1 MTNHLNYTHGISHLM
16 NCLPEETAEALSRLP
31 CSDWEEIEELRFLS
45 QRPVMVYRQ
54 AEGLFLTP
62 AGGLTFSVQGAV
74 TVTSGQVAAIFRQL
88 CDNSVYAKEEDI
100 RQGFLSLPGGHRAG
114 ICGSAALHHGE
125 VTFLKN
131 ISAINI
137 RIAHQ
142 AIGCADGVMRHICSG
157 GALHNTLVVS
167 PPGAG
172 KTTLL
177 RDIARSL
184 GNTYKVGIADER
196 GEIAAVYK
204 GVAQNDIGLRSVV
217 MDSCPKATAIGLMIR
232 SMGIECV
239 ITDEI
244 GSEEDARAV
253 ELASCAGVQTIASV
267 HGAGLDDLRAHP
279 HLGALLPL
287 FEYVILLQ
295 KPEHGSRIKQ
305 IIHTKER

>member
-1 MTNHLNYTHGISHLM
+1 MTAQSNLAPGISHIIG
-16 NCLPEETAEALSRLP
+16 CLPEEPAQALSRLP
-31 CSDWEEIEELRFLS
+31 CGSWEKIEELRFLA

-54 AEGLFLTP
+54 TEGQFLTP
-62 AGGLTFSVQGAV
+62 SGSLTSSIQGAI
-74 TVTSGQVAAIFRQL
+74 TITGGQVISLFRRL
-88 CDNSVYAKEEDI
+88 CENSVYAKEEDI

-114 ICGSAALHHGE
+114 ICGSAVLQRGDI
-125 VTFLKN
+125 TFLKN
-131 ISAINI
+131 ISAVNI

-142 AIGCADGVMRHICSG
+142 AIGCADDVIRHICSG
-157 GALHNTLVVS
+157 GRLHNTLVVS

-177 RDIARSL
+177 RDIARTL
-184 GNTYKVGIADER
+184 GGSYKVGIADER

-204 GVAQNDIGLRSVV
+204 GVPQNDIGLRSVV
-217 MDSCPKATAIGLMIR
+217 MDSCPKALAIGLMIR

-244 GSEEDARAV
+244 GSAADARAV

-267 HGAGLDDLRAHP
+267 HGAELDDLRAHP
-279 HLGALLPL
+279 HLSALLPL
-287 FEYVILLQ
+287 FDYIILLQ
-295 KPEHGSRIKQ
+295 KPTSGPRIKQ

>member
-1 MTNHLNYTHGISHLM
+1 MPSQSNFVLGIAHLI
-16 NCLPEETAEALSRLP
+16 NCLPEEPAEALRNLP
-31 CSDWEEIEELRFLS
+31 RSSWEEIEELRFLVR
-45 QRPVMVYRQ
+45 QPVMVYCQ
-54 AEGLFLTP
+54 TEGLFLTP
-62 AGGLTFSVQGAV
+62 SGGLTSSISGAV
-74 TVTSGQVAAIFRQL
+74 TTTSGQIANIFRGL
-88 CDNSVYAKEEDI
+88 CENSVYAKEEDI

-114 ICGSAALHHGE
+114 ICGSAVVRHGE
-125 VTFLKN
+125 VTFFKN

-142 AIGCADGVMRHICSG
+142 AIGCADSVIRHICSG
-157 GALHNTLVVS
+157 GTLHNTLVVS

-177 RDIARSL
+177 RDIARIL
-184 GNTYKVGIADER
+184 GGSYKVGIADER

-204 GVAQNDIGLRSVV
+204 GVPQNDIGLRSVV
-217 MDSCPKATAIGLMIR
+217 MDSCPKAAAIGLMIR

-244 GSEEDARAV
+244 GSAEDARAI

-267 HGAGLDDLRAHP
+267 HGAGLDDLHAHP
-279 HLGALLPL
+279 HINALLPL
-287 FEYVILLQ
+287 FDYIILLQ
-295 KPEHGSRIKQ
+295 KPSGGSRIKQ